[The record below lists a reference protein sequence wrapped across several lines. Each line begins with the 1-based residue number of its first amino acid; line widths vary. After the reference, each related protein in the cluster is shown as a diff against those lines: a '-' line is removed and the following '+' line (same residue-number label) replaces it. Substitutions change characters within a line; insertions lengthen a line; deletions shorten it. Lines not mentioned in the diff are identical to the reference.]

1 MAPFG
6 RLISRDT
13 IEQFDI
19 GPRHSADLLEFLSAQ
34 HVTQWSI
41 CELLAKLA
49 SDPSRAGA
57 SQEAAAVLDYLT
69 ERLPI
74 HVATEEH
81 HLYALLKRRE
91 IPGDDVD
98 AMFELL
104 RAGHHD
110 SRSLAEELVE
120 GLHDIVSGR
129 RLRDASGFTATA
141 NAFCY
146 HQRALVEWE
155 DNVLFPYAR
164 QRLHAQDLYNVAGE
178 IACGPAD
185 VLGPSWSEQAESMLD
200 RQDHR
205 AIDLDHVRKR
215 RRARTRQ

>member
-1 MAPFG
+1 MASFG
-6 RLISRDT
+6 RLIPRDT
-13 IEQFDI
+13 IEGLDI
-19 GPRHSADLLEFLSAQ
+19 GQKQYGDLLEFLSAQ

-49 SDPSRAGA
+49 SDSYRAGA
-57 SQEAAAVLDYLT
+57 SEEAAAVLDYVT

-98 AMFELL
+98 TMFELL

-110 SRSLAEELVE
+110 SRSLAEELIE
-120 GLHDIVSGR
+120 GLHDIVIGR
-129 RLRDASGFTATA
+129 RLRDPSGFTATA

-164 QRLHAQDLYNVAGE
+164 QRLHAQDLYNVAGH
-178 IACGPAD
+178 IALGSGDA
-185 VLGPSWSEQAESMLD
+185 LGPSWSEQAESMLD
-200 RQDHR
+200 RYDDG
-205 AIDLDHVRKR
+205 AIDLSRVRKR
-215 RRARTRQ
+215 RKVRARQ

>member
-1 MAPFG
+1 MASFG
-6 RLISRDT
+6 RLIQRDT
-13 IEQFDI
+13 HEERNL
-19 GPRHSADLLEFLSAQ
+19 GPRQSADLLELLSSQ

-41 CELLAKLA
+41 CELLTKLT
-49 SDPSRAGA
+49 SDPYRAGA
-57 SQEAAAVLDYLT
+57 SQEAAAVLDYVT
-69 ERLPI
+69 ERLPV

-110 SRSLAEELVE
+110 SRTLAEELVE
-120 GLHDIVSGR
+120 GLHDIVIGR
-129 RLRDASGFTATA
+129 RLRDPSGFSATA

-164 QRLHAQDLYNVAGE
+164 QRLHAQDLYNVMGE
-178 IACGPAD
+178 IARGQGDTPS
-185 VLGPSWSEQAESMLD
+185 PSWSDRVDAMLD
-200 RQDHR
+200 RYDVG
-205 AIDLDHVRKR
+205 AIDLNRARKQR
-215 RRARTRQ
+215 RVRTRQ

>member
-1 MAPFG
+1 MAAFG
-6 RLISRDT
+6 RLIPRDM
-13 IEQFDI
+13 IEGLDVRQ
-19 GPRHSADLLEFLSAQ
+19 RQSADLLEFLSAQ

-49 SDPSRAGA
+49 SDSYRAGA

-69 ERLPI
+69 ERLPL

-110 SRSLAEELVE
+110 SRSLAEELIE
-120 GLHDIVSGR
+120 GLHDIIIGR
-129 RLRDASGFTATA
+129 RLRDASSFTATA

-164 QRLHAQDLYNVAGE
+164 ERLHAQDLYNLAGE
-178 IACGPAD
+178 IGRDHGDA
-185 VLGPSWSEQAESMLD
+185 LGPSWSYAAESVFD
-200 RQDHR
+200 RYDDG
-205 AIDLDHVRKR
+205 AIDLNRARKR
-215 RRARTRQ
+215 RKARVRQ

>member
-1 MAPFG
+1 MASFG
-6 RLISRDT
+6 RLI
-13 IEQFDI
+13 
-19 GPRHSADLLEFLSAQ
+19 PRGMIDGLNVGQRQSGDLLEFLSAQ

-41 CELLAKLA
+41 CELLSKLA
-49 SDPSRAGA
+49 SDPYRAGA

-120 GLHDIVSGR
+120 GLHDIVVAR
-129 RLRDASGFTATA
+129 RLRDPSGFTATA

-146 HQRALVEWE
+146 HQRMLVEWE

-178 IACGPAD
+178 IGRGRAD
-185 VLGPSWSEQAESMLD
+185 ALGPSWSEHATSMLD
-200 RQDHR
+200 RYDDR
-205 AIDLDHVRKR
+205 AIDLDRVRKR
-215 RRARTRQ
+215 QKARARQ